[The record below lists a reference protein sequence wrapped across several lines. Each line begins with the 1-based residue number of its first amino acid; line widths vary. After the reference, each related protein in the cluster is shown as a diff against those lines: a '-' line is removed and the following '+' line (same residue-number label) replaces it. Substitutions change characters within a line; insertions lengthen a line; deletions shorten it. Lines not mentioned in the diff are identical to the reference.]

1 MLHRRRSSE
10 SFHQGAPAYSD
21 AAASRRVLYIQ
32 YTNPAGYPPLEHSSR
47 ILADHGWQVTFLGTG
62 AQGAQ
67 ALRFPPHP
75 RIAVRLMP
83 FQAPGWRQ
91 KLHYLQ
97 FCALV
102 LLWSIRWRPTLLYV
116 SDALACPAGLLLSY
130 LPGLRVIYHEHDSPE
145 PESREGLAGRPSGFM
160 RGIYW
165 ARRRLARRAWRVVL
179 PGAGRVEHFLADTG
193 ADPCRACSVW
203 NCPACEE
210 IGPARAEPVGS
221 PLRLLYHGSVV
232 PARLPFAVIEAMA
245 ILHGRVSLTVVGYET
260 IGHRGYL
267 RELAELA
274 ECLGIDGQIELV
286 GAVPTREQL
295 YAHCRAAD
303 VGIALMP
310 TRTSN
315 INEQTMLTGPSNKIF
330 DYLACGLAALV
341 PDQPGPQ
348 ALYVAP
354 GYARACNPANPA
366 SIADAL
372 RWYIEHPAEL
382 RAMGERGRQRV
393 LSEWNYE
400 QQFAPVLAQL
410 SEA

>member
-83 FQAPGWRQ
+83 FQAGGWRQ

-102 LLWSIRWRPTLLYV
+102 LLWSIRWRPMLLYA
-116 SDALACPAGLLLSY
+116 SDPLACPVGLLLSY

-145 PESREGLAGRPSGFM
+145 PESRRGLAGRPSGFM

-165 ARRRLARRAWRVVL
+165 ARRRLARRAWHIVL
-179 PGAGRVEHFLADTG
+179 PNAQRAEQFIAATG
-193 ADPCRACSVW
+193 ANPARVCCVW
-203 NCPACEE
+203 NCPRPDE
-210 IGPARAEPVGS
+210 IGPPRRAPASE
-221 PLRLLYHGSVV
+221 PLRLYYHGSIA
-232 PARLPFAVIEAMA
+232 PQLLPLTLLDAMA
-245 ILHGRVSLTVVGYET
+245 GLRGRLHLHIVGYET
-260 IGHRGYL
+260 SGSTGYVAAF
-267 RELAELA
+267 RARA
-274 ECLGIDGQIELV
+274 AALGLGEAVLLS
-286 GAVPTREQL
+286 GAVPRHQL
-295 YAHCRAAD
+295 WAKAVRGD
-303 VGIALMP
+303 VGLL
-310 TRTSN
+310 
-315 INEQTMLTGPSNKIF
+315 LTGAHAQSDSNLRYLAGASNKVF
-330 DYLACGLAALV
+330 DYLACGMALLV
-341 PDQPGPQ
+341 PDGPDWQ
-348 ALYVAP
+348 ALCVGP
-354 GYARACNPANPA
+354 GYGLTCRPDDAA

-372 RWYIEHPAEL
+372 RWYLEHPAEL
-382 RAMGERGRQRV
+382 RAMGECGRQRV